1 MIRYAL
7 LCDADH
13 DFEAWFSS
21 SDSYD
26 AQAAK
31 GLVECPQCGSTRV
44 RKALAAPAVST
55 SRSKEARSEQQ
66 QLAEMAGKVRAHI
79 RQNFDYVGEDF
90 AREARD
96 MHEGRKEARLIYG
109 ETSADETRQLL
120 EDGVEVT
127 PLPDAFAPTPPKKVN

>member
-7 LCDADH
+7 ICDEAH
-13 DFEAWFSS
+13 EFEAWFSNS
-21 SDSYD
+21 QAYD
-26 AQAAK
+26 DQAER
-31 GLVECPQCGSTRV
+31 GLVECPHCGSLSV

-55 SRSKEARSEQQ
+55 SRSREARSEQKK
-66 QLAEMAGKVRAHI
+66 LAEMAGKVRAHI

-109 ETSADETRQLL
+109 ESSAEETRQLI

-127 PLPDAFAPTPPKKVN
+127 PLPDALAPLPPKQAN

>member
-13 DFEAWFSS
+13 EFEAWFSS

-26 AQAAK
+26 EQAAR
-31 GLVECPQCGSTRV
+31 GLVECPHCGSVTV

-55 SRSKEARSEQQ
+55 SRAKEARSEQRK
-66 QLAEMAGKVRAHI
+66 LAEMAGKVRAHI

-90 AREARD
+90 AREARE

-109 ETSADETRQLL
+109 ETSPEESRRLI
-120 EDGVEVT
+120 EDGVAVT
-127 PLPDAFAPTPPKKVN
+127 PLPDLFAPVPPKKAN

>member
-7 LCDADH
+7 ICDAAH
-13 DFEAWFSS
+13 EFEAWFSS

-26 AQAAK
+26 EQAAK
-31 GLVECPQCGSTRV
+31 GLVECPHCGTTSV

-55 SRSKEARSEQQ
+55 SRAREARSEQK

-96 MHEGRKEARLIYG
+96 MHEGRKTARLIYG
-109 ETSADETRQLL
+109 ETSAEETRQLI

-127 PLPDAFAPTPPKKVN
+127 PLPDMLAPTPPKKAN

>member
-7 LCDADH
+7 ICDAEH
-13 DFEAWFSS
+13 EFEAWFRNS
-21 SDSYD
+21 SDYD
-26 AQAAK
+26 EQAAS
-31 GLVECPQCGSTRV
+31 GLVECPLCASTAVKKAVMAPNVASPKR
-44 RKALAAPAVST
+44 RKETPQ
-55 SRSKEARSEQQ
+55 KMMM
-66 QLAEMAGKVRAHI
+66 EMAGKVRAHI

-127 PLPDAFAPTPPKKVN
+127 PLPDAFAPTPPKKAN